1 MRFVRTPVKVIL
13 AGGSSDAKRYEALV
27 KQHGVGDRVTM
38 RGFVSD
44 EELVELYADALAVC
58 YLPFDEDYGYVTLE
72 GMLSAKP
79 VVVTQDSGGAAELI
93 EHGRDG
99 MIVEPDARAIAE
111 SLDQLYSNRED
122 ATRMGRSGREKL
134 LAMKLSWQNV
144 VKKIISAAE

>member
-1 MRFVRTPVKVIL
+1 
-13 AGGSSDAKRYEALV
+13 
-27 KQHGVGDRVTM
+27 
-38 RGFVSD
+38 
-44 EELVELYADALAVC
+44 
-58 YLPFDEDYGYVTLE
+58 
-72 GMLSAKP
+72 MLSAKP